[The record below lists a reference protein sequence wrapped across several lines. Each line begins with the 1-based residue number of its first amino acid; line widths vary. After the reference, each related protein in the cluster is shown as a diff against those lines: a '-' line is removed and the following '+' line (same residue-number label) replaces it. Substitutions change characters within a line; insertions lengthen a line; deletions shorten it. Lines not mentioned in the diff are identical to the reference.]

1 MRENGIPIRNRRMP
15 GDRDL
20 PLTTSRDFAPGRW
33 FGRVVWAMAV
43 LMIVA
48 AAVVTYQGILDQST
62 ERISREHGVALPLSA
77 ANPEC
82 RGDAWHMILDRGA
95 SSTFEMA
102 RTDLCSFVSKLKIRG
117 NHLMIPANGQ
127 YQVSAPWIA
136 KSPMASYEC
145 ASPTGDFLNVQIFPI
160 DCKKVGVRLY
170 TDWN

>member
-1 MRENGIPIRNRRMP
+1 MP
-15 GDRDL
+15 DDRD
-20 PLTTSRDFAPGRW
+20 PLLTAPRDFAPGRW
-33 FGRVVWAMAV
+33 FGRVVWSAAV

-48 AAVVTYQGILDQST
+48 AVVVTYQGILDQST
-62 ERISREHGVALPLSA
+62 ERIVREHGLSLPSSA
-77 ANPEC
+77 SNPEC

-102 RTDLCSFVSKLKIRG
+102 RTDLCSFVSTLRIRG
-117 NHLMIPANGQ
+117 SHLMIPANGQ

-136 KSPMASYEC
+136 KRPIASYEC
-145 ASPTGDFLNVQIFPI
+145 DSPTGDWLNVQIFPI